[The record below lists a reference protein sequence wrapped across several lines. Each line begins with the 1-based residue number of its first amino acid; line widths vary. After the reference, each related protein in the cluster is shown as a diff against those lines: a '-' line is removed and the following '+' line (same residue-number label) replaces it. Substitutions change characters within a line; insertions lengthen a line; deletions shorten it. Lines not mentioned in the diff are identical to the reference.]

1 MAASGSRR
9 WALVLGTCIA
19 LLVLLVPQVARA
31 QTCPNLTISV
41 NQVVPRYVGATDS
54 NADLFPYRAQNLQPS
69 WINYNDC
76 SSNIRLQFTI
86 TVSGLPCSDTIQ
98 VWAGTTDCTQVS
110 ARQANSG
117 ATHCWPVTPT
127 GAFAMQASSTGDIR
141 AQDIV
146 AFVTNPEPPTIYSP
160 SGVGACQSQASP
172 GGVSL
177 SMYFMAIEADG
188 QTVDGTAAEYDFG
201 ADLVGPY
208 PPSNITAGVG
218 ENLIVVNWTPAVD
231 STIQGFNIYCQ
242 DQGAIVT
249 DAGAG
254 VPEATLVCPETSVS
268 TVPEADLD
276 GEVDG
281 EADSSTPTDAG
292 CHYVNLIDA
301 GGANGS
307 SCVSNA
313 LKNEFVIGQTPTFDA
328 GDASL
333 VVPQIDGAAEAST
346 TGTAVG
352 ISDIPGM
359 YLCGQVGGNTTSSY
373 TVQQFTDS
381 GPMIRD
387 GVQYAVTVAA
397 TDGTGNT
404 GIIGNLSCVIPSP
417 VIDFWTAYTSDACKG
432 DSALCPGGGF
442 CALEGAG
449 MPVGGSLFGLGMGA
463 AALAMARRRRRRR
476 R

>member
-1 MAASGSRR
+1 VGVCA
-9 WALVLGTCIA
+9 A
-19 LLVLLVPQVARA
+19 LLAVLFPAVARA
-31 QTCPNLTISV
+31 QTCPSVSISV
-41 NQVVPRYVGATDS
+41 NQVVPRYIGASDTAA
-54 NADLFPYRAQNLQPS
+54 NLFPYRPQNLEPS

-76 SSNIRLQFTI
+76 AKDIRLQFTI
-86 TVSGLPCSDTIQ
+86 LVGGLPCTDTIQ

-117 ATHCWPVTPT
+117 ATHCWPVTAT
-127 GAFAMQASSTGDIR
+127 GAFAMQQSSTGDIR

-146 AFVTNPEPPTIYSP
+146 AYITDDEPPTIYHP
-160 SGVGACQSQASP
+160 SGIKACESQASP

-177 SMYFMAIEADG
+177 SLYFMAIEADG
-188 QTVDGTAAEYDFG
+188 QTVDGTAGEYDFG

-208 PPSNITAGVG
+208 PPTNITAGVG
-218 ENLIVVNWTPAVD
+218 ENLIIVNWTPAVD
-231 STIQGFNIYCQ
+231 STIQGFNVYCQ
-242 DQGAIVT
+242 DQGMAVA
-249 DAGAG
+249 DAGTV
-254 VPEATLVCPETSVS
+254 VPEATLICQDTGVVT
-268 TVPEADLD
+268 TVPEADVD
-276 GEVDG
+276 GEVDA
-281 EADSSTPTDAG
+281 EVDASTTPVDAG

-301 GGANGS
+301 GVVSGN
-307 SCVSNA
+307 SCVSTV
-313 LKNEFVIGQTPTFDA
+313 LKNEFEVGETAAVDG

-333 VVPQIDGAAEAST
+333 VVPVTDGSTEAST

-373 TVQQFTDS
+373 TVQNFADG
-381 GPMIRD
+381 GPNIKD
-387 GVQYAVTVAA
+387 GRQYAVTVAA

-432 DSALCPGGGF
+432 DAAACPGGGF

-463 AALAMARRRRRRR
+463 VALGLARRRRRIR
-476 R
+476 